1 MNKKY
6 YETPEREISFR
17 QLLWKYVSDW
27 KKILIWMIV
36 FACLFGVVRY
46 IKNMQNTTSN
56 IQTTDIDQS
65 LTEQEQREVE
75 NAWKLEQR
83 IKDKQTYQEESS
95 MMNVDPYHK
104 NVVTLQYYVDSKY
117 TFNLSEDITKDN
129 TPDILQA
136 YLTYIGSRG
145 INSDLNIDD
154 KYAYELISTNNATD
168 AGIFVVFVTG
178 KSEENASELADA
190 VENALEKYTECVSK
204 EIGQHELILLNREQS
219 VVADETLATMQEN
232 VSTTISTLSTQLE
245 TSIAGFTDVQKKV
258 FEHEDNE
265 LEDQTNENVQN
276 NTVIDIKIIVVGA
289 LFGMFLYFIIMSLIY
304 ILGKDIKNA
313 EEIQKMYG
321 LRILGNVKT
330 VQKENGGILNKI
342 DNWIE
347 YKKIG
352 EKWTQEERLDLIAM
366 NIFICCKKE
375 NIKKILF
382 VTSIHLGENENKL
395 INNLVAKLKDKG
407 IEADCGEKL
416 NKNIHSLELL
426 AHNSNVVFIE
436 EVNKTKYVD
445 IEDEL
450 KICAEQNVDMMG
462 MVMLE

>member
-1 MNKKY
+1 MNKNY
-6 YETPEREISFR
+6 YETPEREISIS

-36 FACLFGVVRY
+36 FACLFGAARY
-46 IKNMQNTTSN
+46 IKDTRNTAADNT
-56 IQTTDIDQS
+56 QTNDIEQS
-65 LTEQEQREVE
+65 LTEQEQLEVE

-83 IKDKQTYQEESS
+83 IKDKQTYQEESAL
-95 MMNVDPYHK
+95 MNVDPYHK
-104 NVVTLQYYVDSKY
+104 NIVTLQYFVDTEY
-117 TFNLSEDITKDN
+117 TFNLSEDISKDN
-129 TPDILQA
+129 TQDILQA

-145 INSDLNIDD
+145 INSDLGVDD
-154 KYAYELISTNNATD
+154 KYAYELISTSATD
-168 AGIFVVFVTG
+168 TGVFVIFVSG
-178 KSEENASELADA
+178 KSGEYANELADA
-190 VENALEKYTECVSK
+190 VEKALGKYTESVSNK
-204 EIGQHELILLNREQS
+204 IGQHELVLLNREQS

-232 VSTTISTLSTQLE
+232 VNTTISTLNTQLE
-245 TSIAGFTDVQKKV
+245 NSITSFTDTQKKV
-258 FEHEDNE
+258 FEHEDNDLKE
-265 LEDQTNENVQN
+265 QSGENTQGKAVF
-276 NTVIDIKIIVVGA
+276 DIRFIIVGA
-289 LFGMFLYFIIMSLIY
+289 LFGMFLYFVIMSLVY
-304 ILGKDIKNA
+304 ILGKNIKNS

-342 DNWIE
+342 DDWIE

-352 EKWTQEERLDLIAM
+352 EKWTQDERLDLIAM

-395 INNLVAKLKDKG
+395 INNLVSRLKDKG

-426 AHNSNVVFIE
+426 AQNSNVVFIE

-445 IEDEL
+445 IEDQL